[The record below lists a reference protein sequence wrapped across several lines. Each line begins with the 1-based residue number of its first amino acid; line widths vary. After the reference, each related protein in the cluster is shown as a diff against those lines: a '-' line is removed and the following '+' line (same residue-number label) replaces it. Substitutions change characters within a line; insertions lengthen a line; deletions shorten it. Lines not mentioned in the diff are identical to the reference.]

1 LQASATGEAE
11 PIEAAETNDV
21 PTGPLPRHPFEH
33 VLEFERLSVVAPVTY
48 EELPGAL
55 EQLRAR
61 KAYLKYVDG
70 VRTGGLQKEKER
82 QAQKAI
88 EKAAAKAAAEEKRK
102 ADEAKRAEEQRLAD
116 AAVPKEP
123 EPIETPSK
131 SQDVI
136 DNADSTAKEEAQIAA
151 EEAAPEPQQEQ
162 PDEESKSGADLVAT
176 EVSVDEASA
185 EPETDSTAAEEPQ
198 PE

>member
-1 LQASATGEAE
+1 
-11 PIEAAETNDV
+11 
-21 PTGPLPRHPFEH
+21 
-33 VLEFERLSVVAPVTY
+33 LEFERLSVVAPVTY

-61 KAYLKYVDG
+61 KTYLKYVDG

-102 ADEAKRAEEQRLAD
+102 VDEDKRAEEQRLAD